1 MNKYIF
7 LVNQFGKPIKN
18 MLSQNEL
25 TNNPLNLFGFKNS
38 VYFWALN
45 LDGTGT
51 TKKIIIQ

>member
-7 LVNQFGKPIKN
+7 LVNQFGKPVVNI
-18 MLSQNEL
+18 LSQNEL